1 MEPDILRL
9 APCFQCL
16 FMSQTKKYIK
26 IEDNLLILDRII
38 AMVYNLPVI
47 VNSGYD

>member
-1 MEPDILRL
+1 MPIYVTDKEIY
-9 APCFQCL
+9 Q
-16 FMSQTKKYIK
+16 